1 MGQAM
6 GLASKE
12 LSRRDEPLLVVPLR
26 GTCDISS
33 LTFMP

>member
-12 LSRRDEPLLVVPLR
+12 LSRLDELLLVGPTLVVALEKI
-26 GTCDISS
+26 TE
-33 LTFMP
+33 